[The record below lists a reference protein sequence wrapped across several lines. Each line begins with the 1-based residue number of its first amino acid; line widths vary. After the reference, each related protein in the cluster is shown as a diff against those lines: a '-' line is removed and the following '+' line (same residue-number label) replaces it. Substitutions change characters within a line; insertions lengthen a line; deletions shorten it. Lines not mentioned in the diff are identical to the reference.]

1 MNALRL
7 SATLRE
13 QHALRHTPAGIPVV
27 QCTLA
32 HQSRQ
37 MEAGQEREVSVE
49 LAAIALGEIAQLLAA
64 APLGT
69 GLRVEGFLAAQSL
82 RNRRP
87 VLHLTH
93 IEFIETQGMTS

>member
-7 SATLRE
+7 SATLSE
-13 QHALRHTPAGIPVV
+13 LTALRHTPAGIPAI

-37 MEAGQEREVSVE
+37 TEAGQEREVTVE
-49 LAAIALGEIAQLLAA
+49 LPAIALGDLAHLLAS
-64 APLGT
+64 APVGVALQA
-69 GLRVEGFLAAQSL
+69 EGFLAAQSL

-87 VLHLTH
+87 VLHLTK
-93 IEFIETQGMTS
+93 IEFIETQGTPS